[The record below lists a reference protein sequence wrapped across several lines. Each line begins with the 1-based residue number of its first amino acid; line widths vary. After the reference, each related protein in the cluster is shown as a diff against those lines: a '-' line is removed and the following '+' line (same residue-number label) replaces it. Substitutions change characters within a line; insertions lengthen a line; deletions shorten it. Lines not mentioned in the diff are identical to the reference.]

1 VAAESAAIPKSP
13 LRCSRC
19 QIRSGPVARTEDP
32 HVRVGQV
39 LADRYE
45 ITGLLGSGGQG
56 HVYRARDRTQ
66 GDWVAIKV
74 LRAEFSEDPE
84 WRERALREARVLA
97 LLTKTAAV
105 QVIDQRWTPDGAL
118 CIVMELLEGVSL
130 EDRLLEQESAG
141 IKMQPQEL
149 VPILSPIVATLEV
162 AHANDVLHRD
172 LKPDNIF
179 VLNDHSVRLID
190 FGFAKFQRLF
200 RLTRAGQI
208 AGSPSYMAPECWS
221 RDPGPL
227 THKIDVYSLG
237 ALIFRALAGRPPFIG
252 RPVDLLRQV
261 PLAERPSLHALRPDL
276 LPAVDDWVQLA
287 LAANPA
293 ERFDGV
299 SALWT
304 AFRIA
309 SGVSPSG

>member
-1 VAAESAAIPKSP
+1 M
-13 LRCSRC
+13 
-19 QIRSGPVARTEDP
+19 ARTDDP
-32 HVRVGQV
+32 HHRVGQV

-45 ITGLLGSGGQG
+45 ILGLLGSGGQG
-56 HVYRARDRTQ
+56 HVYRARDRSQ
-66 GDWVAIKV
+66 GDDVAIKV
-74 LRAEFSEDPE
+74 LRAEFSEDPQ
-84 WRERALREARVLA
+84 WQERALREARVLA

-105 QVIDQRWTPDGAL
+105 QVYDQKWAPDGAL

-130 EDRLLEQESAG
+130 EDRLLEQEKAG
-141 IKMQPQEL
+141 IAISPKDL
-149 VPILSPIVATLEV
+149 VPVLAPIVATLEV
-162 AHANDVLHRD
+162 AHANDILHRD

-179 VLNDHSVRLID
+179 VLNDQSVRLID

-200 RLTRAGQI
+200 KLTRAGQI
-208 AGSPSYMAPECWS
+208 AGSPTYMAPECWS

-237 ALIFRALAGRPPFIG
+237 ALIFRCLAGRPPFVG

-261 PLAERPSLHALRPDL
+261 PVAERPSLVAIRPDL
-276 LPAVDDWVQLA
+276 PPALDHWVKQA

-293 ERFDGV
+293 ERFDNV
-299 SALWT
+299 TALWC

-309 SGVSPSG
+309 AGLLDN